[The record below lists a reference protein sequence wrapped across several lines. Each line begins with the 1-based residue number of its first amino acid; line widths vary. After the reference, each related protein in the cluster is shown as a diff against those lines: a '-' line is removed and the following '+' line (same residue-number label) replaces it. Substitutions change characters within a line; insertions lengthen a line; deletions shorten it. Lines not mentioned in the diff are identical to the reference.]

1 MFQKLEK
8 EKVFRDPLYGYIRVE
23 YKIISDLIDSKEVQ
37 RLRRIRQLSGVS
49 MVFHLAE
56 HSRFTH
62 SLGTYELARR
72 VSIMVS
78 DIKDRFSE
86 REVIILLC
94 SALLHDLGHGPYSH
108 CFEHV
113 FNVNHEKMSVN
124 LILGDTEVNQILS
137 KYDNNL
143 AQDIAGIINHDGKY
157 PLIESLISSQL
168 DCDRMDYLKRDSYF
182 TGAFYG
188 DIDVDKILRSM
199 KVINGKIVFKTSA
212 INTIEDYLVGRYH
225 MYWSVYYHPS
235 ARSYEIILEKIYLRI
250 QELINN
256 DFDFKLD
263 ISIIERI
270 ENKNISLNDYFML
283 DDTYINGVIQRL
295 QYSSDEILSTLCKDF
310 MNRKIFEY
318 VDYEHNGDEVNR
330 IKDFFENNPEDKKY
344 YYKVDE
350 VKQII
355 YQYELY
361 QPLSSEINILLPNG
375 EITPVSNYSLIVKGL
390 SMDSK
395 KSDVKVF
402 YKGGLYV

>member
-1 MFQKLEK
+1 MFTKLET

-23 YKIISDLIDSKEVQ
+23 YKIISELIDSREVQ

-72 VSIMVS
+72 VSERVT
-78 DIKDRFSE
+78 DVKNLFSL

-113 FNVNHEKMSVN
+113 FGVNHEKMTTMI
-124 LILGDTEVNQILS
+124 ILGDTEVHHILD
-137 KYDNNL
+137 KYDHEL
-143 AQDIAGIINHDGKY
+143 ASDVAGIIAHEGKY

-188 DIDVDKILRSM
+188 DIDVEKLLRSM
-199 KVINGKIVFKTSA
+199 RIIDGKIVYKTSA

-225 MYWSVYYHPS
+225 MYWSVYYHPT
-235 ARSYEIILEKIYLRI
+235 ARSYEIMLEKIYLRI
-250 QELINN
+250 QELIEQ
-256 DFDFKLD
+256 DFVFPID
-263 ISIIERI
+263 ISILKRI
-270 ENKNISLNDYFML
+270 KNMDVSDYLML

-295 QYSSDEILSTLCKDF
+295 QYSNDEILSDLCTSF
-310 MNRKIFEY
+310 MNRHIFSY
-318 VDYEHNGDEVNR
+318 VDYEHDGEKVNQIKEYFEKHNDE
-330 IKDFFENNPEDKKY
+330 KKY

-355 YQYELY
+355 YQYALY
-361 QPLSSEINILLPNG
+361 QPMSSEINMLKPNG
-375 EITPVSNYSLIVKGL
+375 EIVPVSSYSLIVKGL
-390 SMDSK
+390 TLDSK

-402 YKGGLYV
+402 YKGELYV